1 MEFPGT
7 QRAVSAEDVLMGR
20 AVPGDHVVV
29 VGGGLVGCE
38 TGLWLAQQGKE
49 VSVVEIMPE
58 LLGGHGKIPHMNEFM
73 LMDLLKFH
81 KIHTYTGASVADTRD
96 GVVTVKK
103 GEETLELPADTLVTA
118 VGYLSED
125 GLYKS
130 LKDLDIPVYN
140 IGDSSQVHNI
150 MYAIW
155 NAYELTR
162 DL

>member
-1 MEFPGT
+1 M
-7 QRAVSAEDVLMGR
+7 VI
-20 AVPGDHVVV
+20 

-38 TGLWLAQQGKE
+38 TGLWLATQGKQ
-49 VSVVEIMPE
+49 VSIVEIMPE

-81 KIHTYTGASVADTRD
+81 KIDVHTSASVVDTAEST
-96 GVVTVKK
+96 VTVKK
-103 GEETLELPADTLVTA
+103 GDEAQQLKADTLIAA
-118 VGYLSED
+118 VGYLSEN
-125 GLYKS
+125 GLYEA

-155 NAYELTR
+155 NAYELAR
-162 DL
+162 EL